1 MIFSAVICTNCGF
14 LTSMIQQG
22 MTDDLEIE
30 GIYSGTFTVTYN
42 FAKRTGTTTLKLE
55 NGKFTC
61 AGNLDRIPAGGSG
74 NYSINHDKIVFS
86 DKNFWSAD
94 FDWNLILKGEYEY
107 TFDGK
112 RLKIS
117 ANKNNV
123 GYYEYDLEKE

>member
-1 MIFSAVICTNCGF
+1 MLCITQIISHIQCGLMIFSAVICTNCGF
-14 LTSMIQQG
+14 LTTMIQQG

-74 NYSINHDKIVFS
+74 NYSINHDKIVYS
-86 DKNFWSAD
+86 DKNFGVRT
-94 FDWNLILKGEYEY
+94 LIG
-107 TFDGK
+107 
-112 RLKIS
+112 I
-117 ANKNNV
+117 
-123 GYYEYDLEKE
+123 